1 MNHTHPQNE
10 PPIRPARVGVSLAAL
25 FLSLSSLA
33 FSQGEISLQSGTF
46 ATTAGSTA
54 TATSVDTY
62 SYSNTITSI
71 ATTSTATSA
80 AGNSFSAATTSVS
93 TAPTGIAG
101 TGSATSSVSFGVVL
115 RDIISPKLTLLGGL
129 EVNVFEGDPY
139 VDPGVRAYDDHDG
152 DLSAAIIRTGSVN
165 VFLPGTYVLTY
176 TVSDRE
182 GNEVRSA
189 RIVHVLPRSIPAP
202 GETPSLFLEK
212 QTDILRERMR
222 RANLSQVKE
231 NDARPVPPPS
241 PSVSGSPPPA
251 SLLPVPQEPPA
262 VVLGQILGRGADVAE
277 DVSRNSDADGLSDFD
292 ERAIYK
298 TDPHN
303 ADSDG
308 DGYSD
313 GSEILSGFNP
323 LDPSPTATIRYEN
336 PRNEGETRTDILGIS
351 SIAAVP
357 ENVSDSL
364 HDRGSLA
371 IQGRAVPLSLVT
383 VYVFSIPTVVTT
395 RAGADGSWEYVFDEE
410 LPDGEHEVFVAM
422 TDGGGRILGKSI
434 GVPFVKEANAVT
446 VTDPSTLSPAP
457 AAPSFFNASYLYLL
471 ITAIA
476 TALLATIFFI
486 GQKTKALHLVRDE
499 IHS

>member
-1 MNHTHPQNE
+1 MNRIHTPKE
-10 PPIRPARVGVSLAAL
+10 SPIRPARVGVSLAAL

-33 FSQGEISLQSGTF
+33 FPQGDTSLQSGSL

-54 TATSVDTY
+54 TATSADTY
-62 SYSNTITSI
+62 SYSSTVTSI
-71 ATTSTATSA
+71 ATTSTATST
-80 AGNSFSAATTSVS
+80 AGTLFPATTTSVS
-93 TAPTGIAG
+93 VASTGTAVA
-101 TGSATSSVSFGVVL
+101 GSATSSTSFGVVL
-115 RDIISPKLTLLGGL
+115 RDVIPPRLTLRGGS
-129 EVNVFEGDPY
+129 EANVFEGDSY
-139 VDPGVRAYDDHDG
+139 VDPGAHAYDDRDG
-152 DLSAAIIRTGSVN
+152 DLSRAIIRAGFVN
-165 VFLPGTYVLTY
+165 TFLPGTYILTY
-176 TVSDRE
+176 TISDRE
-182 GNEVRSA
+182 GNEA
-189 RIVHVLPRSIPAP
+189 RGMRTVHVLPRSIPAP
-202 GETPSLFLEK
+202 GENLSSFLET

-222 RANLSQVKE
+222 RANFSQVKE
-231 NDARPVPPPS
+231 NDARPAPS
-241 PSVSGSPPPA
+241 PVPSVPTSPPPA
-251 SLLPVPQEPPA
+251 SISVPQEAPA
-262 VVLGQILGRGADVAE
+262 VVLEQILSRGKHALEEA
-277 DVSRNSDADGLSDFD
+277 SRNSDADGLSDFD
-292 ERAIYK
+292 ERVIYK
-298 TDPHN
+298 TDPYN

-323 LDPSPTATIRYEN
+323 LNPSPTATIQYED
-336 PRNEGETRTDILGIS
+336 PRNAGEARTDILGIS

-357 ENVSDSL
+357 KDIAGSL
-364 HDRGSLA
+364 PDRGSLA

-383 VYVFSIPTVVTT
+383 VYVFSIPTIVTV

-410 LPDGEHEVFVAM
+410 LPDGEHEVFIAM
-422 TDGGGRILGKSI
+422 TDGGGRILGKSV

-486 GQKTKALHLVRDE
+486 GQKTKALHLAHDE